1 LRAQEIDRHAGDRQM
16 TRLLVIEDHDDLAS
30 LLSDG
35 LNRAGF
41 ATDRV
46 GTLSD
51 ARETLASNRYSAIIL
66 DLGLPDG
73 DGLAALRS
81 LRAGEDSTP
90 VLILSAR
97 GGVQDRVRGI
107 ELGADDYLTKPFA
120 FEELVARIR
129 ALLRRPGE
137 FLGKPLRTG
146 NVAFD
151 TAGRQV
157 FVDEIPQ
164 FLSAREIDLLE
175 ILMRRSGRVVPKGL
189 AEDHLFGLS
198 GDVRSNAIEVYVHR
212 LRKQLVDAGATVEIH
227 TVRGVGYLLTE
238 AKA

>member
-1 LRAQEIDRHAGDRQM
+1 M

-30 LLSDG
+30 LLIDG
-35 LNRAGF
+35 LMRAGF
-41 ATDRV
+41 AADRV
-46 GTLSD
+46 ATLAD

-73 DGLAALRS
+73 DGLGALRM
-81 LRAGEDSTP
+81 LRAAEDSTP

-97 GGVQDRVRGI
+97 GGVNDRVQGI

-120 FEELVARIR
+120 LEELVARIR

-137 FLGKPLRTG
+137 FLGKPLRAG

-157 FVDEIPQ
+157 FVDETPQ
-164 FLSAREIDLLE
+164 LLSAREIDLLE
-175 ILMRRSGRVVPKGL
+175 ILLRRNGRVVPKGL
-189 AEDHLFGLS
+189 VESHLFGLA

-212 LRKQLVDAGATVEIH
+212 LRKSLADAGANVEIH
-227 TVRGVGYLLTE
+227 TVRGVGYLMTE
-238 AKA
+238 AKT

>member
-1 LRAQEIDRHAGDRQM
+1 LREGPVV
-16 TRLLVIEDHDDLAS
+16 TRLLVVEDHNDLAS
-30 LLSDG
+30 LLIDG

-41 ATDRV
+41 ATDHMA
-46 GTLSD
+46 TLGE
-51 ARETLASNRYSAIIL
+51 ARAALASNRYSAVIL

-73 DGLAALRS
+73 DGLAALRT

-107 ELGADDYLTKPFA
+107 ETGADDYLTKPFA
-120 FEELVARIR
+120 LEELVARIR

-137 FLGKPLRTG
+137 FLGKPLRVG

-157 FVDEIPQ
+157 FVDETPQ

-175 ILMRRSGRVVPKGL
+175 ILLRRSGRVVPKGL

-212 LRKQLVDAGATVEIH
+212 LRKHLADAGASVEIH
-227 TVRGVGYLLTE
+227 TVRGVGYLMTE
-238 AKA
+238 AKS

>member
-1 LRAQEIDRHAGDRQM
+1 M

-30 LLSDG
+30 LLVDG
-35 LNRAGF
+35 LTRAGF
-41 ATDRV
+41 AADRV
-46 GTLSD
+46 STLAD
-51 ARETLASNRYSAIIL
+51 ARETLASNRYSAVIL

-73 DGLAALRS
+73 DGLGALRM
-81 LRAGEDSTP
+81 LRAAEDSTP

-97 GGVQDRVRGI
+97 GGVNDRVRGI

-120 FEELVARIR
+120 LEELVARIR

-137 FLGKPLRTG
+137 FLGKPLRAG

-157 FVDEIPQ
+157 FVNEAPQ
-164 FLSAREIDLLE
+164 LLSAREIDLLE
-175 ILMRRSGRVVPKGL
+175 ILLRRNGRVVPKGL
-189 AEDHLFGLS
+189 VESHLFGLA

-212 LRKQLVDAGATVEIH
+212 LRKHLADAGASVEIH
-227 TVRGVGYLLTE
+227 TVRGVGYLMTE
-238 AKA
+238 AKS